1 MQHSPLGSW
10 CTSLLMNAM
19 LGSKQPRPCRLRY
32 TAARVHLSLKLSSNH
47 HSLFAPNNNINLI
60 AIMSSQTTTAP
71 TTSSVTNGS
80 NGKAPVNGHRLDEP
94 LVKVQP
100 PRREDL
106 QPSYARVIKAD
117 DQDDSTVGWYPKARH
132 SIGQCMGALGAIP
145 CCILCPN
152 PFKTVHQGNVGLVT
166 KFGRF
171 ERAVDPGL
179 VQINPL
185 SENLIQVDVK
195 IQIVEVPK
203 QVCMTKDNVSLQLT
217 SVIYYRIT
225 SPHKAAF
232 GISNIRQA
240 LIERTQTTLR
250 HVIGAR
256 VLQDVIERREEIAQS
271 IREIIEEIAAG
282 WGVEVESMLV
292 KDIIFSQDLQDS
304 LSMAAQS
311 KRTGEAKVI
320 AARAEVESA
329 KLMRQAADILSS
341 APAMQIRYLEAMQ
354 AMAKSANSK
363 VIFLPATNQTVQSQ
377 LATADAYGE
386 GPSKYRANSNNNNNS
401 GGAAAEY
408 GQGND
413 GFQSAINSH
422 IIENM

>member
-1 MQHSPLGSW
+1 
-10 CTSLLMNAM
+10 
-19 LGSKQPRPCRLRY
+19 
-32 TAARVHLSLKLSSNH
+32 
-47 HSLFAPNNNINLI
+47 
-60 AIMSSQTTTAP
+60 MSEHASA
-71 TTSSVTNGS
+71 V
-80 NGKAPVNGHRLDEP
+80 NGKAPLSSDASGSRSVDP
-94 LVKVQP
+94 IVKVQP

-106 QPSYARVIKAD
+106 QPSYAQVIKPD
-117 DQDDSTVGWYPKARH
+117 TEDESQHGWY
-132 SIGQCMGALGAIP
+132 GAMINSLGSCVGTLGAIP
-145 CCILCPN
+145 CCIVCPN
-152 PFKTVHQGNVGLVT
+152 PYKPVAQGNVGLIT

-171 ERAVDPGL
+171 SRAVDPGL
-179 VQINPL
+179 VKVNPL

-203 QVCMTKDNVSLQLT
+203 QVCMTKDNVSLYLT

-240 LIERTQTTLR
+240 LVERTQTTLR

-256 VLQDVIERREEIAQS
+256 VLQDVIERREEIAAS
-271 IREIIEEIAAG
+271 IREIIEDTSAS
-282 WGVEVESMLV
+282 WGVEVESMLI
-292 KDIIFSQDLQDS
+292 KDIIFSQELQDS

-354 AMAKSANSK
+354 AMAKTANSK
-363 VIFLPATNQTVQSQ
+363 VIFLPAQNQTVQSQ
-377 LATADAYGE
+377 LAQADAAGE
-386 GPSKYRANSNNNNNS
+386 GPSRYANAGNMEVN
-401 GGAAAEY
+401 EY
-408 GQGND
+408 GNGAQ
-413 GFQSAINSH
+413 GFQQAINAGMVEH
-422 IIENM
+422 I